1 MKIKSNR
8 TFIIAEIGPN
18 HNGSFKRAIK
28 MTKKLAKIDVDAIKF
43 QLGDP
48 EKIYSDDAF
57 FANYQKISKSLSI
70 KKLSKKIS

>member
-28 MTKKLAKIDVDAIKF
+28 MIKKLAKIDVDAISF
-43 QLGDP
+43 SWNP

-57 FANYQKISKSLSI
+57 FANYQKISKFYQ
-70 KKLSKKIS
+70 

>member
-28 MTKKLAKIDVDAIKF
+28 MVKQLAKIDVDAIKALTTHNSKTLF
-43 QLGDP
+43 KEFLT
-48 EKIYSDDAF
+48 
-57 FANYQKISKSLSI
+57 IS
-70 KKLSKKIS
+70 